1 MRRNRSYLFF
11 AAFAFPIFFVLQNPS
26 TSESIHLASLT
37 MMRPFLQL
45 GHETVRAGHEMQR
58 QTVTFW
64 RTFQENRY
72 AYREIE
78 DLRSQLL
85 TYSELQNENT
95 RLRELLKFRDSIS
108 EKKTAARVIGWD
120 PSLARKMILLDK
132 GKSQGVRK
140 DSPVVV
146 SDGLVGRVLQ
156 ASEAASRAIL
166 LIDPEA
172 RVSAVTSDSRA
183 QGVVAGDGSHHL
195 HMIYLDLD
203 SGVQVGET
211 VLTSGVGEL
220 FPKGIRVGRILSITK
235 SEDGL
240 HLTAE
245 MEPFVRFSK
254 LEEVVCLGSSRAK

>member
-1 MRRNRSYLFF
+1 MRRGRSYFFF
-11 AAFAFPIFFVLQNPS
+11 AAFAFPVFFVLQNPA

-37 MMRPFLQL
+37 MMRPFLQM
-45 GHETVRAGHEMQR
+45 GHETVRAGHEIER
-58 QTVTFW
+58 QSVALW

-72 AYREIE
+72 AYREIQ
-78 DLRSQLL
+78 DLKSQLM
-85 TYSELQNENT
+85 TYSELQKEND

-120 PSLARKMILLDK
+120 PSLARKMVLLDK
-132 GKSQGVRK
+132 GKSEGVRK

-156 ASEAASRAIL
+156 ASDAAARVIL

-183 QGVVAGDGSHHL
+183 QGVVAGNGSHRL
-195 HMIYLDLD
+195 RMIYLDLD
-203 SGVQVGET
+203 SGVQVGEN

-220 FPKGIRVGRILSITK
+220 FPKGIRIGRILSISK

-245 MEPFVRFSK
+245 MEAFVRFSK
-254 LEEVVCLGSSRAK
+254 IEEVVCLGSSRAK